1 MTSHDTFMTSALNDI
16 GTLAQNHMWS
26 FLEHAVR
33 EWQLTTVIPGD
44 LVAQME
50 HGRPRC
56 RALAAWRTTS
66 QPNPMPSAGGSE
78 RDGERER
85 ETEENRGLPGL
96 IQRDIDSPVELS
108 VEETNPRFNL
118 WCLLRN

>member
-1 MTSHDTFMTSALNDI
+1 MELSHGLTGDIVLKRTCLTSHDTFMTSALNDI

-85 ETEENRGLPGL
+85 DRREPGSSGS
-96 IQRDIDSPVELS
+96 DSEGHRQS
-108 VEETNPRFNL
+108 G
-118 WCLLRN
+118 